1 MPTLETAG
9 ALITAEDASKYVKN
23 HLDIKGCLQENV
35 LAGFGSTIPCVENV
49 KTFYN
54 DNSNAFIFDVD
65 QLLKLLST
73 EDGNKELPKYLM
85 VLTGAK
91 FHDGEDKNTTTIV
104 LAGVNKD
111 EKGNFYSMTLDKPAL
126 QLPPKLANFEFP
138 DIKII

>member
-9 ALITAEDASKYVKN
+9 ALITADEANQYVKK

-65 QLLKLLST
+65 QLMKLLST

-85 VLTGAK
+85 VFTGSK
-91 FHDGEDKNTTTIV
+91 FEEGADINTPTIV
-104 LAGVNKD
+104 LAGVNYDTKTD
-111 EKGNFYSMTLDKPAL
+111 RYYSMKLDKPAL
-126 QLPPKLANFEFP
+126 QYPDKINNQQFP
-138 DIKII
+138 GNL